1 MSDEELEEVIE
12 KARIDQTETLDLRF
26 NKLVSLPESI
36 GNLSN
41 LRELDLRANDL
52 INLPE
57 SIGNLSSLREIDLRF
72 NKLVSLP
79 ESISNLF
86 RLTTLDLHC
95 NQLAKLPESIGNL
108 SGLTAL
114 GIEGNKLTSLPES
127 IGNLFNLTELN
138 LHYNQLTTLPANI
151 INLSNL
157 RVIYLSDNSWAD
169 ASSILLKLQSFPN
182 LITAS
187 FFDMDLLPRRYWTDF
202 DRWQPE
208 WLLDEENV
216 ELRRIL
222 IQQIGYERICQELNI
237 EELNSWREYSLLI
250 IDDVEQVYDEDTDEE
265 VLEPMVLLKMTCP
278 STEHIHIL
286 RVPPEMVSAEA
297 AITWV
302 NHGIHL
308 NKFAVQT

>member
-278 STEHIHIL
+278 STGHIHIL
-286 RVPPEMVSAEA
+286 RVPPEMTSAEA

-302 NHGIHL
+302 NHGIHPDE
-308 NKFAVQT
+308 FAVQT